1 MQLTYDELT
10 DTLYVYY
17 SQEAVART
25 QEVSER
31 IIVDYDAMG
40 SVRGVEILDAT
51 TGPGITADELPRPD
65 DFMRLVQ
72 RTRDIPVP
80 A

>member
-1 MQLTYDELT
+1 VQLTYDELT

-25 QEVSER
+25 QEISARVL
-31 IIVDYDAMG
+31 VDYDAFG
-40 SVRGVEILDAT
+40 SVRGVEILEAT
-51 TGPGITADELPRPD
+51 KGPQIDMETLPRPD
-65 DFMRLVQ
+65 DFTRVVQ